1 MKFTALKTFTHD
13 ELGRI
18 EEGKEVEATELQA
31 VTPVALGYFAL
42 YKTKVVREMPE
53 DHETKEEVEQEAAA
67 TRGRPKTKK

>member
-31 VTPVALGYFAL
+31 VTPVALGYFAP

-53 DHETKEEVEQEAAA
+53 DEA
-67 TRGRPKTKK
+67 PKQTKKK

>member
-31 VTPVALGYFAL
+31 VTPVALGYFAP

-53 DHETKEEVEQEAAA
+53 DHETKEEVEQETAA